1 MSFNTTKAVQIAST
15 HQIHVAL
22 VTSAIATPMTRKIK
36 N

>member
-1 MSFNTTKAVQIAST
+1 MSFNTTKDVQIAIT

-22 VTSAIATPMTRKIK
+22 VTSAVATPMTKRIK